1 MALALMMRRAL
12 SSERGFL
19 GFLDLGFGRSGWL
32 PSLRDQGSG
41 LTDEEDGFTMIFI
54 LTLVVVLGFVEVE
67 VEVKDFKAVVLD
79 WEQWEE
85 SSGLVVHRKEEEYV
99 SDSISEIGRAHV

>member
-1 MALALMMRRAL
+1 
-12 SSERGFL
+12 
-19 GFLDLGFGRSGWL
+19 
-32 PSLRDQGSG
+32 
-41 LTDEEDGFTMIFI
+41 MIFI
-54 LTLVVVLGFVEVE
+54 LTLVVILGFVEVE

-99 SDSISEIGRAHV
+99 SDSISAGKAAQEPTAATLLSDERERE

>member
-1 MALALMMRRAL
+1 
-12 SSERGFL
+12 
-19 GFLDLGFGRSGWL
+19 
-32 PSLRDQGSG
+32 
-41 LTDEEDGFTMIFI
+41 MIFI

-85 SSGLVVHRKEEEYV
+85 SSGLVVHSKDEEYV
-99 SDSISEIGRAHV
+99 SDSIFAGKAAQEPTAATLLSESDQRERVDGEGIILVLFN